1 MEENYNVSE
10 RINEVSIQNL
20 KNALHEGAVK
30 FSYKKVNGEI
40 RDAYGTLNVE
50 VMGEEN
56 MPHGGERSIG
66 VLPENV
72 IRYYDLNSK
81 GWRSFKAENLISF
94 ENVNKS

>member
-1 MEENYNVSE
+1 MEENYNVLE

-40 RDAYGTLNVE
+40 REAYGTLNIE

-56 MPHGGERSIG
+56 QPHGNGNYS
-66 VLPENV
+66 VSDDV
-72 IRYYDLNSK
+72 IRYYDLDSK

>member
-1 MEENYNVSE
+1 MEENYDVLK
-10 RINEVSIQNL
+10 RINEVSIQRL
-20 KNALHEGAVK
+20 KNALHKGAVK

-56 MPHGGERSIG
+56 QPHGNSNYS
-66 VLPENV
+66 VSDDV

-81 GWRSFKAENLISF
+81 GWRSFKAENLISY